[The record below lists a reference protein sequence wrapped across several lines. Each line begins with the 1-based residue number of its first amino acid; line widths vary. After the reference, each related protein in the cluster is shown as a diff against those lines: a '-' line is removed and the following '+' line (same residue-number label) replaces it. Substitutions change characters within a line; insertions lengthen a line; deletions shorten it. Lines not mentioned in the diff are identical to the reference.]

1 MAAQTTPPA
10 AAHTAAA
17 TALLTAAP
25 TRGVTPAALAAV
37 LDATTPRRLAAGERL
52 CEEGEPAEQMWFLL
66 RGAVKVLR
74 RDPAGAERELA
85 RVEAP
90 ALVGHM
96 AIIDGS
102 PRSAACAADGD
113 VELAA
118 LDRRAWNSLLTEPS
132 ARGTALRR
140 VVCASLTRQLV
151 GANERVR
158 DLIGA
163 DRRPARAAA
172 ADKGHVPAP
181 RALTPSPSA
190 PSAPDEVEDFEPSD
204 SEVMRVAG
212 VLNGWKIDQRS
223 LSDAGKAQVVYD
235 EDQRRNPRNR
245 R

>member
-1 MAAQTTPPA
+1 MAVPPTGPSGPHA
-10 AAHTAAA
+10 AAA

-25 TRGVTPAALAAV
+25 TRGVTPAALAQV
-37 LDATTPRRLAAGERL
+37 LDATSPRRLAAGQRL

-66 RGAVKVLR
+66 RGTVKVLR
-74 RDPAGAERELA
+74 RDTAGAERELA
-85 RVEAP
+85 RVDAP
-90 ALVGHM
+90 AMVGHM

-102 PRSAACAADGD
+102 PRSAACAADGE

-158 DLIGA
+158 DLIGG
-163 DRRPARAAA
+163 DRRPTRAAA

-181 RALTPSPSA
+181 RSLVPSPASA
-190 PSAPDEVEDFEPSD
+190 APDEVEDFEPSD

-223 LSDAGKAQVVYD
+223 VADAGKAEVIYD